1 MKSNNKFFIPQSIK
15 IFGNFT
21 NLTQG
26 KILTVLLNTGFYLSL
41 EEEKKKDCI
50 TFSHDKP
57 GEDIHIHITDLQKRN
72 SSWASPILKVFKA
85 FIYKGWNPTGMTFRF
100 TDTVNKPF
108 TEDIE
113 IAQKL
118 LTTLALN
125 YLSNISLSKIDLLQI
140 AIVEKDS
147 KINFDNYLYGFTSLF
162 GKSREIMLIDSH
174 NFEYKTYPSEFK
186 DVTFVTIRPEREI
199 IITDDFYKER
209 LSELETIKTTINNYF
224 EVPYLGALQ
233 GEDHEWLDKV
243 LEEENLK
250 NRLRH
255 IVNENTRVE
264 LAANLIKD
272 KQWDKLGNLMN
283 DAYDSA
289 VLDFEIN
296 LPEIE
301 FIIDIVKSQPTVLGF
316 DLIITGK
323 KGEII
328 ALLKKSDIKNF
339 KKAMKDELK
348 DKISVDIS
356 EF

>member
-1 MKSNNKFFIPQSIK
+1 MENNNKFFIPQNIK

-26 KILTVLLNTGFYLSL
+26 KILTVLLNSGFYLSL
-41 EEEKKKDCI
+41 EAAKKKDYI
-50 TFSHDKP
+50 TLSHDKS
-57 GEDIHIHITDLQKRN
+57 EEEIHIHLTNLQKRN
-72 SSWASPILKVFKA
+72 SSWASPILKVFKV
-85 FIYKGWNPTGMTFRF
+85 FINKGWNPKGMTFRF
-100 TDTVNKPF
+100 NNTVNQPF
-108 TEDIE
+108 TEDLE

-118 LTTLALN
+118 LTSLALN

-140 AIVEKDS
+140 AIGEKHS
-147 KINFDNYLYGFTSLF
+147 KINFDNYLYGFTSLL
-162 GKSREIMLIDSH
+162 GKSGEIMLLDSH
-174 NFEYKTYPSEFK
+174 NFEYKTYPLDSTDITLVEIKPEK
-186 DVTFVTIRPEREI
+186 DI
-199 IITDDFYKER
+199 IIPDNFYKER
-209 LSELETIKTTINNYF
+209 LSELETIKTIINNYF

-264 LAANLIKD
+264 IAAHLIKD
-272 KQWDKLGNLMN
+272 KKWDKLGNLMN

-289 VLDFEIN
+289 FLDFEIN
-296 LPEIE
+296 LPEVVLIM
-301 FIIDIVKSQPTVLGF
+301 DKVKSQPTVLGS

-339 KKAMKDELK
+339 KKAMKDEFK
-348 DKISVDIS
+348 DKVSVEIS